1 MGQHPLEARD
11 ERRSCFRDTALHMP
25 CCANPPR
32 PRCPRHPTLGCTTLE
47 WSRLLMTLRPWHC
60 YHNRRLRPSGQGQ
73 LKTSPGPET
82 VFVLHQT
89 SHHANWTNCVH
100 GFFISSDILFR
111 VDSSSRHLQVV
122 VGKTVYGWHVRR
134 PQLEHRASPGSLL
147 CSLTN
152 GILWDNIFNT
162 NAATVTYDHRSVR
175 TGHPVRSAIH
185 KH

>member
-25 CCANPPR
+25 CCANPRR

-111 VDSSSRHLQVV
+111 VDSSSRHLQMT
-122 VGKTVYGWHVRR
+122 VGKRYMG
-134 PQLEHRASPGSLL
+134 G
-147 CSLTN
+147 
-152 GILWDNIFNT
+152 
-162 NAATVTYDHRSVR
+162 TYDDHRSNTVVPR
-175 TGHPVRSAIH
+175 APCYALRQMGYFGTIYLTPMRQLSHTTIGQ
-185 KH
+185 